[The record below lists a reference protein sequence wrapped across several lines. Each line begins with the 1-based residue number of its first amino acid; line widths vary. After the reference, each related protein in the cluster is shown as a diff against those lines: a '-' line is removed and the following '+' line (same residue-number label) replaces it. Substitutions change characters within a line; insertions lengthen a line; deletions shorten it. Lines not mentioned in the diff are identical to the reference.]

1 MMSRRSSSQQCPSQ
15 APSPARRLRGRSIRT
30 PPCSD
35 LEKLNEKTTHA
46 NKYKQAT
53 QNEHKGKCTL
63 NICKVRISYGY
74 LGAHQSRAWTNVAA
88 GGASTTQVAS
98 GGVTRAAG
106 DVRRCHQSR
115 GGVRRCYQSRKWR
128 QTVSPKPQSAPRSML
143 SIPLAA
149 LKLAPPLP
157 GRNMTA
163 KSTASSGCVRRGI
176 TCAEGGT
183 RQERSASDSAAIGA
197 PSQAPSRTHPHV
209 GATVRSCHKTSF
221 DRRPERGC
229 QRTSRE
235 SGRRAGSARWPRVPA
250 RMRK

>member
-1 MMSRRSSSQQCPSQ
+1 MRSTWS
-15 APSPARRLRGRSIRT
+15 LVK
-30 PPCSD
+30 
-35 LEKLNEKTTHA
+35 LNEKLNEKTTRA

-53 QNEHKGKCTL
+53 QNEHNEKCTL

-74 LGAHQSRAWTNVAA
+74 LGAHHGGG

-98 GGVTRAAG
+98 SGVTKAAG

-157 GRNMTA
+157 GRNMTV

-183 RQERSASDSAAIGA
+183 RQERCA
-197 PSQAPSRTHPHV
+197 R
-209 GATVRSCHKTSF
+209 
-221 DRRPERGC
+221 RGC
-229 QRTSRE
+229 AARSGSR
-235 SGRRAGSARWPRVPA
+235 
-250 RMRK
+250 

>member
-1 MMSRRSSSQQCPSQ
+1 M
-15 APSPARRLRGRSIRT
+15 T
-30 PPCSD
+30 
-35 LEKLNEKTTHA
+35 KNEQ
-46 NKYKQAT
+46 QAT
-53 QNEHKGKCTL
+53 HNEHKGKCTL

-74 LGAHQSRAWTNVAA
+74 LGAHHGGG

-98 GGVTRAAG
+98 GGVTKAAG

-115 GGVRRCYQSRKWR
+115 GGVRRCYQSRRWR

-157 GRNMTA
+157 GRNMTV
-163 KSTASSGCVRRGI
+163 KSTASSGCARRGI
-176 TCAEGGT
+176 TSAEGGT

>member
-1 MMSRRSSSQQCPSQ
+1 MN
-15 APSPARRLRGRSIRT
+15 
-30 PPCSD
+30 
-35 LEKLNEKTTHA
+35 EKLNEKTTRA

-53 QNEHKGKCTL
+53 QNEHKEKRTL

-74 LGAHQSRAWTNVAA
+74 LGAHHGGG

-98 GGVTRAAG
+98 SGVTKAAG

-115 GGVRRCYQSRKWR
+115 GGVKRCYQSRKWR

-157 GRNMTA
+157 GRNMTV

-176 TCAEGGT
+176 TCAERGT

>member
-1 MMSRRSSSQQCPSQ
+1 MTWS
-15 APSPARRLRGRSIRT
+15 LV
-30 PPCSD
+30 
-35 LEKLNEKTTHA
+35 KLNEKSNEKTTRA

-53 QNEHKGKCTL
+53 QNEHKEKFTL

-74 LGAHQSRAWTNVAA
+74 LGAHHGGG

-98 GGVTRAAG
+98 SGVTKAAG

-115 GGVRRCYQSRKWR
+115 GGVRRCYQSRRWR
-128 QTVSPKPQSAPRSML
+128 QTVSPKPQSAPRTML

-157 GRNMTA
+157 GRNMTV

-197 PSQAPSRTHPHV
+197 PRQAPSGTH
-209 GATVRSCHKTSF
+209 RSFRNLMKETKNYIHKF
-221 DRRPERGC
+221 N
-229 QRTSRE
+229 QI
-235 SGRRAGSARWPRVPA
+235 
-250 RMRK
+250 K